1 MGQPPSE
8 GALEDE
14 EMLWRLWK
22 LFLTIFISI
31 IAIFGRCTTLRVLL
45 LGLTRNGFQIK
56 WYREQELKVCRFPGA
71 GCARRLT

>member
-45 LGLTRNGFQIK
+45 LATAFR
-56 WYREQELKVCRFPGA
+56 
-71 GCARRLT
+71 